1 MMNTPVNGDSS
12 FKNWLLCDAYAGS
25 DVGGATAIGVSRQN
39 MKVFAMSSNADRT
52 AWNRTCEIYTT
63 ENANRNSVDWTARN
77 INASETGTFKR
88 LVINGIVI
96 EVVNGNLRIN
106 GNLVATGGVTSQ
118 ATA

>member
-1 MMNTPVNGDSS
+1 MMNTTINGDPT
-12 FKNWLLCDAYAGS
+12 FKDWLICDAYGGS
-25 DVGGATAIGVSRQN
+25 DVGGAIAIGVSRQN
-39 MKVFAMSSNADRT
+39 MNVFAMSSDADRKT
-52 AWNRTCEIYTT
+52 WTRKCQLYTT